1 MLQRKV
7 PTVPPKKSKDKNS
20 AQPNRVLSTTSGR
33 STRPL
38 SRVTAT
44 PPVFAVKTEA
54 HRSAAAK
61 PPVLPARDDRVDQE
75 GSSSFKALARTAVGK
90 GIRHGYTAADCH
102 RVGPRKSVPSMDTS
116 SEVSKSVDASQ
127 QSTPKQPP
135 AMNDPLSQLASNY
148 RNSLM
153 EIRDNDQLTSSGL
166 LSRDSSLL
174 DLAMIPDV
182 DDGAPPAPET
192 SDINP
197 GFTFVDFPNPEV
209 QPQDEGETQDGTG
222 EQS

>member
-1 MLQRKV
+1 
-7 PTVPPKKSKDKNS
+7 
-20 AQPNRVLSTTSGR
+20 
-33 STRPL
+33 
-38 SRVTAT
+38 
-44 PPVFAVKTEA
+44 
-54 HRSAAAK
+54 
-61 PPVLPARDDRVDQE
+61 
-75 GSSSFKALARTAVGK
+75 
-90 GIRHGYTAADCH
+90 
-102 RVGPRKSVPSMDTS
+102 
-116 SEVSKSVDASQ
+116 
-127 QSTPKQPP
+127 
-135 AMNDPLSQLASNY
+135 MNDPLSQLASNY